1 MEEEILGKIKSL
13 IEENKD
19 MRKMI
24 NCYDYQ
30 LFGGKCGG
38 KKRTSFCRFAIKML
52 QKHWFHTVLLAWVA
66 LFIALMCR

>member
-19 MRKMI
+19 MRKRI
-24 NCYDYQ
+24 NCYDSQ
-30 LFGGKCGG
+30 LFRSKCGG
-38 KKRTSFCRFAIKML
+38 KKKLAFFRFVKKL
-52 QKHWFHTVLLAWVA
+52 LRKHWFHAVLLVWAA